1 MAEGPG
7 PTSACGMSP
16 CSLRASGGISLGALF
31 SSSCQA
37 LRGLGWVCWTLG
49 PCFLGAQ
56 AEAEQEEGKVRGP
69 SAQKLT
75 PEQAQ
80 GRALLWGNGYACGK
94 GEEQPEP
101 QVLWEARF
109 KSGTSKSQV

>member
-1 MAEGPG
+1 M
-7 PTSACGMSP
+7 
-16 CSLRASGGISLGALF
+16 
-31 SSSCQA
+31 
-37 LRGLGWVCWTLG
+37 
-49 PCFLGAQ
+49 
-56 AEAEQEEGKVRGP
+56 RGP

-94 GEEQPEP
+94 GEEQLEP

-109 KSGTSKSQV
+109 KSGTCKSQV

>member
-1 MAEGPG
+1 M
-7 PTSACGMSP
+7 
-16 CSLRASGGISLGALF
+16 GALF

-69 SAQKLT
+69 SAQMLT
-75 PEQAQ
+75 LTRHRGGHCCGAMDMHVGRGRSSQSLRFGGRPDSSQ
-80 GRALLWGNGYACGK
+80 G
-94 GEEQPEP
+94 
-101 QVLWEARF
+101 QVKVRCENVWNI
-109 KSGTSKSQV
+109 

>member
-1 MAEGPG
+1 M
-7 PTSACGMSP
+7 
-16 CSLRASGGISLGALF
+16 GALF

-37 LRGLGWVCWTLG
+37 LRGLGWVCLTLG
-49 PCFLGAQ
+49 LFFLFFQ

-80 GRALLWGNGYACGK
+80 GRALLWGNRYACGQ
-94 GEEQPEP
+94 GEEQLEP

-109 KSGTSKSQV
+109 KSGTGKSQV